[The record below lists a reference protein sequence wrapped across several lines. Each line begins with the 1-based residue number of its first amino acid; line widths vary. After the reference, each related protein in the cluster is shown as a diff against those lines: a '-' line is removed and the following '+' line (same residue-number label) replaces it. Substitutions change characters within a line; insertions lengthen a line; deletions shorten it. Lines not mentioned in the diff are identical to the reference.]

1 MYVFVQVLSCFQK
14 GERSG
19 NQIKEKVW
27 KLSYNLLRLAYKV
40 CVEEGVSPVKVLC

>member
-27 KLSYNLLRLAYKV
+27 KSSYNLKLTRLESV
-40 CVEEGVSPVKVLC
+40 CGGGAGVSC